1 MTNDYPKL
9 DHYRLLVV
17 LDSFTVLIYKPFSNI
32 SLYVECPKT
41 LKGTAPWTFLRSC
54 NACDENRDRYPSWQ
68 SQKCIAARSQ
78 MIAIFTCNPC
88 FYPEPLSPWP
98 CKAFFI
104 STVRRVPWAK
114 WQPGSLLTAKH
125 AKDDRK
131 WLVSFSLNIF
141 QEILKQRLTWRKHQ
155 ISSFTP
161 TQSESSKGSM
171 KCPGNR
177 HTIRMLGWTIFGP
190 FEGREF
196 WLQPLQP
203 LGFLAVSR
211 VGFHGCK
218 NA

>member
-1 MTNDYPKL
+1 MSNVEKHWRERHLGPSSG
-9 DHYRLLVV
+9 LVMLVTRIATDTHPGRVKSV
-17 LDSFTVLIYKPFSNI
+17 LQLHDKWLQP
-32 SLYVECPKT
+32 
-41 LKGTAPWTFLRSC
+41 
-54 NACDENRDRYPSWQ
+54 
-68 SQKCIAARSQ
+68 SQKHLTKCKQ
-78 MIAIFTCNPC
+78 NAIICNPC
-88 FYPEPLSPWP
+88 SYPEPLSPWP

-155 ISSFTP
+155 NSSFTP

-190 FEGREF
+190 FEGRV
-196 WLQPLQP
+196 LVAAI
-203 LGFLAVSR
+203 AVSR
-211 VGFHGCK
+211 VGCHGCK